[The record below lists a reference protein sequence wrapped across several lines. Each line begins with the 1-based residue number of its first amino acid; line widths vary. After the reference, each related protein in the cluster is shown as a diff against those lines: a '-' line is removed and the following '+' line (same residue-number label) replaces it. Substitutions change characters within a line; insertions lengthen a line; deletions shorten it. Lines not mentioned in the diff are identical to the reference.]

1 MIKTSAL
8 CPKELNL
15 VFYPHKTPGA
25 GAAVS
30 VEPSE
35 EGEEWDIGM
44 GEDACELPVTAT

>member
-1 MIKTSAL
+1 MIKTSGL

-15 VFYPHKTPGA
+15 DFCPHKTPSA
-25 GAAVS
+25 GAAVL

-44 GEDACELPVTAT
+44 GEDACELPVTAR